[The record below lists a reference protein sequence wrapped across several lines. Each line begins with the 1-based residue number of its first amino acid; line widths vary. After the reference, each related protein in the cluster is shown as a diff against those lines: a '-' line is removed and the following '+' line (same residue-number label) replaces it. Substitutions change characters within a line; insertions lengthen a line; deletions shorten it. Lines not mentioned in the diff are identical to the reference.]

1 MAIRNT
7 VSIEF
12 TVSGPGMAQLD
23 QIAAR
28 LRGLGGA
35 SGGVGTA
42 SSAIARLGQ
51 VSTTSAAGV
60 NRAAGAVKSLGA
72 ATGQAAGAMQRIGE
86 IMLGSFGGNV
96 LAGIFTSAAAAAASF
111 ARESVGAA
119 LSAEQALVVLK
130 TQSRLTGTDLAANIE
145 LAKKLAKE
153 FRISDT
159 AGVGIVGA
167 GTKFT
172 SSAGKPA
179 ETLNFLRAVAD
190 LSAAAGRPLS
200 DLQETLRQLA
210 AGGAVQESA
219 LDKIG
224 GGVNPSQIFEAFGK
238 SVGVAADKLTEAQ
251 RSLAIYNFL
260 MERASKVQGVAQE
273 SLTTTTGRISAL
285 SAAYDNIQTKL
296 GKLIIDT
303 PIFQRGLEGL
313 EAVAVRLG
321 NPETLAGFERMSKIF
336 ETIARG
342 AVIAGSSIVAF
353 GDIMS
358 TVWTVALTKAQR
370 FVERL
375 VLFYQKLGNDLVLA
389 MTDAFDAIPGPV
401 KLLFGLPSVDT
412 GAVRAQAVTSNAQ
425 ISNQQRTLTE
435 LNRQLDANASSD
447 IQRALSSV
455 AGAVAAFDRGGTAG
469 AAAAANAGA
478 PTPAQISNLAGAT
491 GGAAGAFLADFKR
504 VPILVATENG
514 LTSTMGFQRVA
525 REQTAASA
533 DLAKKTAALTS
544 IMEEVQKNPAFAR
557 VEFVAGP
564 DTLIKSVVSTGGA
577 VL

>member
-12 TVSGPGMAQLD
+12 TVSGPGMAQLE

-35 SGGVGTA
+35 SGSVGTA
-42 SSAIARLGQ
+42 SAAIGRLGQ
-51 VSTTSAAGV
+51 VSATSAGHV
-60 NRAAGAVKSLGA
+60 NRATGAVRNLGA
-72 ATGQAAGAMQRIGE
+72 ATGRAAGAMSRIGE

-96 LAGIFTSAAAAAASF
+96 LAGIFTSAAAAAANF
-111 ARESVGAA
+111 AKESVGAA

-130 TQSRLTGTDLAANIE
+130 TQSRLTGTSLEANIE

-159 AGVGIVGA
+159 AGLGIVGA

-172 SSAGKPA
+172 SSAGKPDD
-179 ETLNFLRAVAD
+179 TLKFLRAVAD

-260 MERASKVQGVAQE
+260 MERAGKVQGVAQE
-273 SLTTTTGRISAL
+273 SMNTTTGRISAL

-296 GKLIIDT
+296 GKLIVDT
-303 PIFQRGLEGL
+303 PIFQKGLEGL
-313 EAVAVRLG
+313 EAVVVRLG
-321 NPETLAGFERMSKIF
+321 TPETLAGFQKMSTIF

-342 AVIAGSSIVAF
+342 AVIATSSIVAF
-353 GDIMS
+353 GDIMN
-358 TVWTVALTKAQR
+358 TVWTVSLTKAQR

-401 KLLFGLPSVDT
+401 KLLFGLPAVDT

-447 IQRALSSV
+447 IQRALSNV
-455 AGAVAAFDRGGTAG
+455 AGAVAGFDRGGAVT
-469 AAAAANAGA
+469 AAAAAGAGA

-491 GGAAGAFLADFKR
+491 GGAAGAFLKDFKR
-504 VPILVATENG
+504 VPILVETENG
-514 LTSTMGFQRVA
+514 LTSVMGYQRVA
-525 REQTAASA
+525 REQTAAST

-544 IMEEVQKNPAFAR
+544 IMEEVNANPAFAR

-564 DTLIKSVVSTGGA
+564 DTLIKSVVPTGGA
-577 VL
+577 VP